1 MSTKLLDTD
10 DALWERHLR
19 VNLTG
24 AFSMSRAVL
33 AGMLAARWGR
43 IINVA
48 SIAARQGYPY
58 IAAYAASKHGL
69 LGLTRALAQRS

>member
-1 MSTKLLDTD
+1 
-10 DALWERHLR
+10 
-19 VNLTG
+19 
-24 AFSMSRAVL
+24 MSRAVL

-48 SIAARQGYPY
+48 SIAARQGTPY

-69 LGLTRALAQRS
+69 SG